1 MAFLPIISKK
11 GKGVIYMGGTF
22 TSLGAL
28 KAALK
33 KEVEEAMQETMEKS
47 YKDAKDNVGNFYA
60 APEGDYSRTGTLKES
75 PTMSVS
81 GMSGELSLN
90 TGAAYSPAGRD
101 TNTIYNYA
109 EGGGLLGN
117 GGFWNKT
124 KSDVEKN
131 IQESFGKRFN

>member
-47 YKDAKDNVGNFYA
+47 YKD
-60 APEGDYSRTGTLKES
+60 ES
-75 PTMSVS
+75 
-81 GMSGELSLN
+81 
-90 TGAAYSPAGRD
+90 
-101 TNTIYNYA
+101 
-109 EGGGLLGN
+109 
-117 GGFWNKT
+117 
-124 KSDVEKN
+124 
-131 IQESFGKRFN
+131 

>member
-1 MAFLPIISKK
+1 
-11 GKGVIYMGGTF
+11 MGGTF

-28 KAALK
+28 KAAIK

-60 APEGDYSRTGTLKES
+60 APEGDYHRTGALRES

-81 GMSGELSLN
+81 GMHGELSLN
-90 TGAAYSPAGRD
+90 TGYGYSPAGRD

-109 EGGGLLGN
+109 ESGSLIGLA
-117 GGFWNKT
+117 
-124 KSDVEKN
+124 E
-131 IQESFGKRFN
+131 IR